1 MNKQQARE
9 ILSVYR
15 PGTEDEHD
23 PIFAEAL
30 ALARTDRELKTWFE
44 ESTAFDGGLRTALAR
59 VDAPIDLREIILAGR
74 KIIRPTPWW
83 NYRLS
88 GRQLAAA
95 AALILVAALSVL
107 WFNHR
112 PPGFADFRREI
123 ADSSWGPSPHVEM
136 PAASLGEVKRL
147 LAAQHVATNFSVPPA
162 LASSDIRGCSVM
174 HWRGHEVPVICF
186 HSDKQHLHLVV
197 VGRDLFQ
204 DAPAVMPQTD
214 QWSSWRTASWTQDD
228 YAYVLTGLKTVSFVK
243 KFRKSGRWDWGG

>member
-30 ALARTDRELKTWFE
+30 ALARTDRELKPWFA
-44 ESTAFDGGLRTALAR
+44 ESTAFDGNVRAALAQ
-59 VDAPIDLREIILAGR
+59 VDAPIDLRDLILAGHQ
-74 KIIRPTPWW
+74 IIRPTPWW

-88 GRQLAAA
+88 GGQLAAA
-95 AALILVAALSVL
+95 AAVILMAALAGL

-112 PPGFADFRREI
+112 PPGFAEFRREI

-147 LAAQHVATNFSVPPA
+147 LAAQQVSTNFNIPPA
-162 LASSDIRGCSVM
+162 LAASEIGGCSVLR
-174 HWRGHEVPVICF
+174 WRGHEVPVICF
-186 HSDKQHLHLVV
+186 HSDKLHLHLVV
-197 VGRDLFQ
+197 VDRKLFP

-214 QWSSWRTASWTQDD
+214 HWASWRTASWTQDEH
-228 YAYVLTGLKTVSFVK
+228 AYVLTGLKTISFVK
-243 KFRKSGRWDWGG
+243 KFRKAGRWDWEG

>member
-15 PGTEDEHD
+15 PGTEDEQN
-23 PIFAEAL
+23 PMFAEAL

-44 ESTAFDGGLRTALAR
+44 ESTNFDRGMRAALAQM
-59 VDAPIDLREIILAGR
+59 DAPIDLRDLILVGH
-74 KIIRPTPWW
+74 KIVRPSPWW

-95 AALILVAALSVL
+95 AAVVLFAALSAL

-112 PPGFADFRREI
+112 PPGFAEFRREI

-136 PAASLGEVKRL
+136 PAGSLSEIKRL
-147 LAAQHVATNFSVPPA
+147 LAAQRVDTNFNIPPA
-162 LASSDIRGCSVM
+162 LAHSDIRGCSVM

-186 HSDKQHLHLVV
+186 HSEKQHLHLVV
-197 VGRDLFQ
+197 VDRNLFP
-204 DAPAVMPQTD
+204 DAPAIMPQTD
-214 QWSSWRTASWTQDD
+214 EWSSWRTASWTQDD
-228 YAYVLTGLKTVSFVK
+228 HAYVLTGLKTTSFVK
-243 KFRKSGRWDWGG
+243 KFRKSGRWDWEG